1 MPENPS
7 GTPAYPAAR
16 AFVVQLADPAPA
28 GTDLAG
34 RVEHVVSGR
43 SGHFGSTAEL
53 VRFVDEVLRGEGNHE
68 A

>member
-1 MPENPS
+1 MPENPN
-7 GTPAYPAAR
+7 GAPAYPAAR

-43 SGHFGSTAEL
+43 AGHFGSSVEL
-53 VRFVDEVLRGEGNHE
+53 VRFVGCVLRGGGDHE

>member
-7 GTPAYPAAR
+7 GAPVYPAAR
-16 AFVVQLADPAPA
+16 AFVVQLTDPIPA

-43 SGHFGSTAEL
+43 AGHFGSAVEL
-53 VRFVDEVLRGEGNHE
+53 VRFVGRVLREGGDHE